1 MALMDENL
9 VSFER
14 ASTSRRQLALAR
26 SQYLEDDGVGFAALF
41 VPVLKHALDSWL
53 RAIATSVTKEEEK
66 KEQDATHN
74 DNAACIPTLDET
86 KTLQRV
92 LRVHVAISQMDS
104 TLSEELARE
113 GSHALL
119 QKLIIYDAS
128 VWPTEQDRDC
138 IMELQDYCCQVA
150 ACTGGAFPLKVSPIS
165 VQEMQQRLPLSFHIH
180 PIDGTKSSSP
190 SSPLVLINQVT
201 TRQSAQKD
209 VGFGKQS
216 IQYQLEH
223 TCSCSYFLISLSLFG
238 SVMWPSAVALSRW
251 LVSNPQVIKDCSVLE
266 LGAGCGLSGLV
277 AANLKPKSVIL
288 TDFNT
293 TVLDNLRGNIVL
305 NNNVQTARAM
315 GLDFYQQCGTASSGW
330 IDICGEAHAPVNVIV
345 AADIICQ
352 YEDSVAA
359 AKTIHNALLPDGI
372 AIVICADAK
381 HRFGVE
387 SFASECRKLGLTVE
401 TTNVLND
408 LVCEEIE
415 KTTAFV
421 QGMTLTL
428 FQIKHSPI
436 R

>member
-1 MALMDENL
+1 MHLL
-9 VSFER
+9 KLSHFSF
-14 ASTSRRQLALAR
+14 S
-26 SQYLEDDGVGFAALF
+26 
-41 VPVLKHALDSWL
+41 
-53 RAIATSVTKEEEK
+53 
-66 KEQDATHN
+66 
-74 DNAACIPTLDET
+74 
-86 KTLQRV
+86 
-92 LRVHVAISQMDS
+92 
-104 TLSEELARE
+104 
-113 GSHALL
+113 
-119 QKLIIYDAS
+119 
-128 VWPTEQDRDC
+128 
-138 IMELQDYCCQVA
+138 
-150 ACTGGAFPLKVSPIS
+150 
-165 VQEMQQRLPLSFHIH
+165 
-180 PIDGTKSSSP
+180 
-190 SSPLVLINQVT
+190 
-201 TRQSAQKD
+201 
-209 VGFGKQS
+209 
-216 IQYQLEH
+216 
-223 TCSCSYFLISLSLFG
+223 FG

-305 NNNVQTARAM
+305 NNVDTARAM
-315 GLDFYQQCGTASSGW
+315 GLDFYQQCCGTASSGW

-387 SFASECRKLGLTVE
+387 SFASECHKLDLTVE
-401 TTNVLND
+401 TTNVND